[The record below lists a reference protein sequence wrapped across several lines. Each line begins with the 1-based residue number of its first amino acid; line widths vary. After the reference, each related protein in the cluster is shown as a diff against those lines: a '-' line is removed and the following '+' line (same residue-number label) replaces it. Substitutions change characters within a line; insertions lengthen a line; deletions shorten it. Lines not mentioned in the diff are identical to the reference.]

1 MKKLKIALIGAGPT
15 MEQYIK
21 ALKSIKNPE
30 IELCGIYSRT
40 LSKSKK
46 IQKKYN
52 IKNLFKNID
61 DLYKNTHAE
70 ILFSIVS
77 VENVGNVVI
86 EASKY
91 PWKIF
96 TEKPFGINYKESIKI
111 KNILGDK
118 KDKIFIG
125 LNRAFF
131 SSTLNLI
138 KLLKKDESTRIM
150 NIFDQQDL
158 SLFFDKKKYSTR
170 FRRNLM
176 YSNSIHVFTLIKL
189 FIRGNKKN
197 IRTIINYKNN
207 SEKYI
212 IKKITF
218 SSGDIVILHSIWNR
232 PGPWK
237 MDLSTSNN
245 FFSLNPLEQLY
256 VRDKNS
262 RQNIKINISKD
273 DLDFKPGFKKQI
285 EYFLTHFKGKKKSN
299 LKFYLE
305 IKELIKN
312 YYFKIKLS

>member
-1 MKKLKIALIGAGPT
+1 

-21 ALKSIKNPE
+21 VLKSIKNPE

-40 LSKSKK
+40 LSKCKK
-46 IQKKYN
+46 LQKKYN

-70 ILFSIVS
+70 IVFSIVS
-77 VENVGNVVI
+77 VENNSNVVI

-91 PWKIF
+91 PWTIF
-96 TEKPFGINYKESIKI
+96 TEKPFGINYKESIKL

-118 KDKIFIG
+118 KNKIFIG

-138 KLLKKDESTRIM
+138 KLLKKDKSKRII

-158 SLFFDKKKYSTR
+158 SLFSDKKKYSKD
-170 FRRNLM
+170 FKKNLM
-176 YSNSIHVFTLIKL
+176 FSNSVHLFTLIKL
-189 FIRGNKKN
+189 FARGNKKN
-197 IRTIINYKNN
+197 IRTIVDYKNN
-207 SEKYI
+207 TEKYI
-212 IKKITF
+212 IKTITF
-218 SSGDIVILHSIWNR
+218 SSGDIVILNSLWNR

-256 VRDKNS
+256 VREKNS

-273 DLDFKPGFKKQI
+273 DLNFKTGFKKQI
-285 EYFLTHFKGKKKSN
+285 ENFLTGFKGKERGN
-299 LKFYLE
+299 IKFYLE
-305 IKELIKN
+305 IKELIQN
-312 YYFKIKLS
+312 YYFKN